1 MSFGVN
7 RDYKTNARRVTTN
20 LAKHAQL
27 TALYIDLG
35 PNREFASRIACEMV
49 LTKKTRNKIWRG
61 EGAAPMRLHPGN
73 VIEVL
78 A

>member
-35 PNREFASRIACEMV
+35 LNREFASRIACDMV
-49 LTKKTRNKIWRG
+49 LTKKMQNKIW
-61 EGAAPMRLHPGN
+61 MRK
-73 VIEVL
+73 VE